1 MEFLQDAY
9 FSNLNAICHLGGYFS
24 IDIGAEWHS
33 SVQVFNQNKFYCVT
47 EGGCCLEIDG
57 QRYEAEPGDWFFIP
71 VGARHSFRN
80 DSSRPFSK
88 YWMHFVIYPNE
99 SLFRRLN
106 LPCKVHIEAASAA
119 MALFAEF
126 AEVNNS
132 TRLTEK
138 LRVKSILF
146 SLLTEYIQCAHR
158 DSVEVH
164 SCENARLND
173 LLLYIHEHVQQ
184 PLTVEELAG
193 RMSMHPNH
201 FIRYFKKQVGITPGN
216 YVKRQLPN
224 RWEQRMSAA
233 FRGSL
238 SIFMPCHRARIACSF
253 KNQIFKRGMTI
264 VTQHHTSSQNHP
276 ICYIGRY
283 QASEV
288 FSKHENAL

>member
-71 VGARHSFRN
+71 AGARHSFRN

-106 LPCKVHIEAASAA
+106 LPCNVQIEAASAA

-173 LLLYIHEHVQQ
+173 LILYIHEHVQQ

-216 YVKRQLPN
+216 YVKRQKMETAKRLLEESGLYIN
-224 RWEQRMSAA
+224 EIAEQVGAEDVSSFSRQFKHFYAMS
-233 FRGSL
+233 
-238 SIFMPCHRARIACSF
+238 PRAYRLFFQESNF
-253 KNQIFKRGMTI
+253 
-264 VTQHHTSSQNHP
+264 
-276 ICYIGRY
+276 
-283 QASEV
+283 
-288 FSKHENAL
+288 